1 MTEEELIDFVNN
13 DLFPVLKKMA
23 TAAGVSARGKVMGAV
38 FAAIPNSNGNK
49 QYK

>member
-38 FAAIPNSNGNK
+38 FEDAYNYMKSVVR
-49 QYK
+49 